1 MVIILVLV
9 AIGLAWLAFPVYT
22 GILLFGVEVDVKC
35 FADNA
40 GSPADVAKRFNNTLI
55 ILLSSQLCI
64 TVSLILLCVS

>member
-1 MVIILVLV
+1 
-9 AIGLAWLAFPVYT
+9 VYT

-40 GSPADVAKRFNNTLI
+40 GSLADVAKRFNNTLI
-55 ILLSSQLCI
+55 ILFSSQLCI